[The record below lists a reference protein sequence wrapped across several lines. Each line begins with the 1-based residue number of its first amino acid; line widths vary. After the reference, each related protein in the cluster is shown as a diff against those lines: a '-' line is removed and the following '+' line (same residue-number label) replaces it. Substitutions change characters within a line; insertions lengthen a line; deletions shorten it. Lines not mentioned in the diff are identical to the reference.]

1 MSAGVCGGSVRA
13 AADADIVA
21 QRCGWPK
28 ATERALIIA
37 ACSGFFVTP
46 LLPWYHG
53 ERGVQR
59 AGGTEL
65 LIPAVLVSVGSLGK
79 KSRLRLRVQTQA
91 ARPCRPRRDSL
102 HRARKG
108 WYPIAGQAL
117 PASRS
122 LLQGNVQARRG
133 RGE

>member
-1 MSAGVCGGSVRA
+1 M
-13 AADADIVA
+13 A
-21 QRCGWPK
+21 QRCGWPN

-37 ACSGFFVTP
+37 TCSGFFVAP
-46 LLPWYHG
+46 LPAWYHG

-65 LIPAVLVSVGSLGK
+65 LVPAVLLSVVGLGK
-79 KSRLRLRVQTQA
+79 KCRLRLRAQTQA